1 MSSVWKRLQR
11 ANKRAARFQFTASYQ
26 ELMVEGTKK
35 WQPNKLCVV
44 WTRRNRRYSTQAHSW
59 QPTIQNPY
67 RGLVVWPVPENIEIK
82 ATLFKDQ
89 RSNDFEDKEWTYV
102 IEDISKTGKRRQVAS
117 ANINLRF
124 YASMDSTQSEVKLKF
139 KPLSKK
145 VTGAHLSLT
154 LSCVFVKE
162 GKATDE
168 DLQSI
173 ASLMSMQPP
182 DQDIGN
188 LDDFEDET
196 ELNREDTA
204 TTISELASQFGLLVA
219 SHESSGKSNTMD
231 SRSRSPQASPL
242 VPLSPESGHRE
253 DKSSSSSVRPLV
265 KQTEAAVPSATVTPL
280 VTGGGGGFTGTADVE
295 TVESR
300 QFSSLVPVGTTRKDT
315 DVDKDNSQ
323 SQERGPDSGTAM
335 RPSEDLL
342 TWCKDVTKSFRGVK
356 VTNMTTSWRN
366 GMAFCAV
373 IHHFRPDL
381 IDFSAL
387 SPHDIKGNCKKA
399 FDAAFS
405 LGIPRLIEPSD
416 MVILAVPDK
425 LAVMT
430 YLYQLRAHFTG
441 QEVKVQQIGQTA
453 TDSTYTIREP
463 DSDEDSLTPLPLV
476 TSSVTDSSGSELSS
490 LQSAATDPSASTS
503 KQSNRTHHPVGDTQV
518 NSSQNFQ
525 KLVLEPFQQIPGY
538 SPSQSDSK
546 AEEEKAYFVKLTSN
560 DLIKFHTNF
569 TVSKDSLAKDKSQS
583 SVQEQKITCQEKPK
597 LMTRKQLMNPFDSD
611 GEEEEEL
618 AAQNQPSALSVTVEC
633 SSSAIVIP
641 SSPTENQSFGRVSTS
656 GESVK
661 RLQKVKDS
669 ILEPSHFPHIEKS
682 ASEPP
687 VVRSASFMEGEECV
701 DEVPGLLDLSPT
713 KLNRTHS
720 LPNSQPIT
728 HRQLSRQEEL
738 KERARQ
744 LLEQARREAA
754 AKAALKKSSN
764 QLDEQEDE
772 RQKQLRER
780 ARKLIAEA
788 RQGINKPSLDSFPVA
803 PQMSGNNNNENSS
816 NNTHIVTNNNIN
828 SSNLPTNVTG
838 KNTVPMTPGKPGS
851 SEEEISL
858 TSTPKVDVP
867 MKKGQEK
874 TIITGMIVNLSKSE
888 SDNEI
893 NGNPPDVNQRQE
905 KTVITSVSQV
915 EHKETSPVVISL
927 AKRLSPD
934 KETFFSSDLSLDSEV
949 SEKSSYVTNELEAL
963 EREQEQIDKEAAE
976 LENKL
981 RKVMEYGTNK
991 EREEQLMQQ
1000 WFILVNKRNA
1010 LIRRQMQLNILEK
1023 EEDLERKFELLNREL
1038 RAMLSLED
1046 WQKTETQ
1053 KRREKLL
1060 LDELVVIV
1068 NKRDELVQHLDT
1080 QEKAIEDD
1088 EMVEN
1093 ATKGPILREEKSCS
1107 IQ

>member
-1 MSSVWKRLQR
+1 
-11 ANKRAARFQFTASYQ
+11 
-26 ELMVEGTKK
+26 
-35 WQPNKLCVV
+35 
-44 WTRRNRRYSTQAHSW
+44 
-59 QPTIQNPY
+59 
-67 RGLVVWPVPENIEIK
+67 
-82 ATLFKDQ
+82 
-89 RSNDFEDKEWTYV
+89 
-102 IEDISKTGKRRQVAS
+102 
-117 ANINLRF
+117 
-124 YASMDSTQSEVKLKF
+124 
-139 KPLSKK
+139 
-145 VTGAHLSLT
+145 
-154 LSCVFVKE
+154 
-162 GKATDE
+162 
-168 DLQSI
+168 
-173 ASLMSMQPP
+173 
-182 DQDIGN
+182 
-188 LDDFEDET
+188 
-196 ELNREDTA
+196 
-204 TTISELASQFGLLVA
+204 
-219 SHESSGKSNTMD
+219 
-231 SRSRSPQASPL
+231 
-242 VPLSPESGHRE
+242 
-253 DKSSSSSVRPLV
+253 
-265 KQTEAAVPSATVTPL
+265 
-280 VTGGGGGFTGTADVE
+280 
-295 TVESR
+295 
-300 QFSSLVPVGTTRKDT
+300 
-315 DVDKDNSQ
+315 
-323 SQERGPDSGTAM
+323 M

-342 TWCKDVTKSFRGVK
+342 TWCKDVTKGFRGVK

-463 DSDEDSLTPLPLV
+463 DSDEDSLPPLPLL

-490 LQSAATDPSASTS
+490 LQSATTDLSVSIS

-518 NSSQNFQ
+518 NASQSFQ
-525 KLVLEPFQQIPGY
+525 KLVLEPYQQIPGH
-538 SPSQSDSK
+538 SPSQSDPK
-546 AEEEKAYFVKLTSN
+546 AEEEKINFVKLKSN
-560 DLIKFHTNF
+560 DLIKFPKNF

-583 SVQEQKITCQEKPK
+583 SVQDQKITPQEKPK

-618 AAQNQPSALSVTVEC
+618 AAQNQPPTLSVTVEC
-633 SSSAIVIP
+633 SSSANVIS
-641 SSPTENQSFGRVSTS
+641 SSPTENQSFSCVSTS
-656 GESVK
+656 GEPVR
-661 RLQKVKDS
+661 RLQKLKDS

-687 VVRSASFMEGEECV
+687 ITRSSSFMEGEECV
-701 DEVPGLLDLSPT
+701 DEVLGLLDLSPT

-764 QLDEQEDE
+764 QVDEQEDE

-803 PQMSGNNNNENSS
+803 PQMSGNNNNEIKSTKNI
-816 NNTHIVTNNNIN
+816 HIVTNNNIN
-828 SSNLPTNVTG
+828 NSNLPT
-838 KNTVPMTPGKPGS
+838 TVLVTPGKPES
-851 SEEEISL
+851 RIHHFKFYQIKKQHEEVSL

-867 MKKGQEK
+867 MKKAQEK
-874 TIITGMIVNLSKSE
+874 TTSVNLSNNE
-888 SDNEI
+888 SDNEV
-893 NGNPPDVNQRQE
+893 NGNPSNANKRQE
-905 KTVITSVSQV
+905 TIVLTPVSKV
-915 EHKETSPVVISL
+915 ENKETSVAISL
-927 AKRLSPD
+927 AKRFSPD
-934 KETFFSSDLSLDSEV
+934 KEPFFSSDLSLDSEVRTEV

-976 LENKL
+976 LEKKL

-991 EREEQLMQQ
+991 EMEEQLMQQ

>member
-1 MSSVWKRLQR
+1 
-11 ANKRAARFQFTASYQ
+11 
-26 ELMVEGTKK
+26 
-35 WQPNKLCVV
+35 
-44 WTRRNRRYSTQAHSW
+44 
-59 QPTIQNPY
+59 
-67 RGLVVWPVPENIEIK
+67 
-82 ATLFKDQ
+82 
-89 RSNDFEDKEWTYV
+89 
-102 IEDISKTGKRRQVAS
+102 
-117 ANINLRF
+117 
-124 YASMDSTQSEVKLKF
+124 
-139 KPLSKK
+139 
-145 VTGAHLSLT
+145 
-154 LSCVFVKE
+154 
-162 GKATDE
+162 
-168 DLQSI
+168 
-173 ASLMSMQPP
+173 
-182 DQDIGN
+182 
-188 LDDFEDET
+188 
-196 ELNREDTA
+196 
-204 TTISELASQFGLLVA
+204 
-219 SHESSGKSNTMD
+219 
-231 SRSRSPQASPL
+231 
-242 VPLSPESGHRE
+242 
-253 DKSSSSSVRPLV
+253 
-265 KQTEAAVPSATVTPL
+265 
-280 VTGGGGGFTGTADVE
+280 
-295 TVESR
+295 
-300 QFSSLVPVGTTRKDT
+300 
-315 DVDKDNSQ
+315 
-323 SQERGPDSGTAM
+323 M

-342 TWCKDVTKSFRGVK
+342 TWCKDVTKGFRGVK

-463 DSDEDSLTPLPLV
+463 DSDEDSLPPLPLL

-490 LQSAATDPSASTS
+490 LQSATTDLSVSIS

-518 NSSQNFQ
+518 NASQSFQ
-525 KLVLEPFQQIPGY
+525 KLVLEPYQQIPGH
-538 SPSQSDSK
+538 SPSQSDPK
-546 AEEEKAYFVKLTSN
+546 AEEEKINFVKLKSN
-560 DLIKFHTNF
+560 DLIKFPKNF

-583 SVQEQKITCQEKPK
+583 SVQDQKITPQEKPK

-618 AAQNQPSALSVTVEC
+618 AAQNQPPTLSVTVEC
-633 SSSAIVIP
+633 SSSANVIS
-641 SSPTENQSFGRVSTS
+641 SSPTENQSFSCVSTS
-656 GESVK
+656 GEPVR
-661 RLQKVKDS
+661 RLQKLKDS

-687 VVRSASFMEGEECV
+687 ITRSSSFMEGEECV
-701 DEVPGLLDLSPT
+701 DEVLGLLDLSPT

-764 QLDEQEDE
+764 QVDEQEDE

-803 PQMSGNNNNENSS
+803 PQMSGNNNNE
-816 NNTHIVTNNNIN
+816 I
-828 SSNLPTNVTG
+828 
-838 KNTVPMTPGKPGS
+838 KK
-851 SEEEISL
+851 EEVSL

-867 MKKGQEK
+867 MKKAQEK
-874 TIITGMIVNLSKSE
+874 TTSVNLSNNE
-888 SDNEI
+888 SDNEV
-893 NGNPPDVNQRQE
+893 NGNPSNANKRQE
-905 KTVITSVSQV
+905 TIVLTPVSKV
-915 EHKETSPVVISL
+915 ENKETSVAISL
-927 AKRLSPD
+927 AKRFSPD
-934 KETFFSSDLSLDSEV
+934 KEPFFSSDLSLDSEV

-976 LENKL
+976 LEKKL

-991 EREEQLMQQ
+991 EMEEQLMQQ